1 MQGFE
6 KNSVTF
12 GIFIY
17 FSMAFDTINHNML
30 LTKLDIYNFR
40 GTVLNLIRSLQY
52 QTVAGNHCSNN
63 LPIFAGVPQGSN
75 LGPLLF
81 NLYIND
87 ITNIN
92 TTAKFAICADNR

>member
-1 MQGFE
+1 
-6 KNSVTF
+6 
-12 GIFIY
+12 
-17 FSMAFDTINHNML
+17 MAFDTINHNLL
-30 LTKLDIYNFR
+30 LTKLDICNFR
-40 GTVLNLIRSLQY
+40 GTVLNLIGSLQY
-52 QTVAGNHCSNN
+52 QTVVVGNHCSNN